1 MSDSDNNNQVA
12 TDIPIA
18 TPLTPTSPQGFLQEL
33 RGTLL
38 RDPLSNLP
46 SLFLLGVAALGVF
59 TLISA
64 FFIDFLVFPF
74 LLIAIFSSLFAVWH
88 IRILGSMKTQIE
100 RLTEQN
106 NSFSAENKKLADNN
120 TIFMHENEVL
130 SSSLMDIKATVDDLR
145 GNNDRLHQELSALQ
159 ELRVNLQ
166 SYANDTKLD
175 FSQLL
180 QEVNQS
186 FDHLDLITQENER
199 VLLQRV
205 AQDLE
210 FLDHEVGMQRNEY
223 ERFIQRIPEHL
234 QASFTALG
242 DTSFEHVSGDDQRV
256 DYQEIQ
262 ALVHRVLKERERVN

>member
-1 MSDSDNNNQVA
+1 MSDSDNSSQVVV
-12 TDIPIA
+12 DIPIA
-18 TPLTPTSPQGFLQEL
+18 TPSVPVSPQGFLQEL

-46 SLFLLGVAALGVF
+46 SLFLLGVAVLGVF

-64 FFIDFLVFPF
+64 FFIDLLVFPF

-88 IRILGSMKTQIE
+88 IRILGSMKVQIK

-106 NSFSAENKKLADNN
+106 NNFTDSNAA
-120 TIFMHENEVL
+120 FMHENEVL
-130 SSSLMDIKATVDDLR
+130 NNSLTDMKTTIDDLK
-145 GNNDRLHQELSALQ
+145 GNNDRLHQELTALQ
-159 ELRVNLQ
+159 ELRINLQ
-166 SYANDTKLD
+166 SYADETKLE

-180 QEVNQS
+180 QDVNQS
-186 FDHLDLITQENER
+186 FEHLDLITQANER

-223 ERFIQRIPEHL
+223 ERFVQRIPEHL
-234 QASFTALG
+234 QTSFAMLG

-262 ALVHRVLKERERVN
+262 ALVHQVIKERVS